1 MIRAQLRTADF
12 LQEIKFTASRSSG
25 AGGQHVNKVSSRI
38 TLRWPVSESSVLSE
52 DEKTLLLK
60 KLASRITDSRE
71 LVIHVQESR
80 SQHTNRELALEQL
93 DELLATALKPVKKRK
108 KTKPTKTSVTKRLD
122 TKRKHAER
130 KSSRKPYR
138 ED

>member
-1 MIRAQLRTADF
+1 MIRAQLRTAYF

-60 KLASRITDSRE
+60 KLSTRITDSGE

-93 DELLATALKPVKKRK
+93 DVLLATALKPVKKRK